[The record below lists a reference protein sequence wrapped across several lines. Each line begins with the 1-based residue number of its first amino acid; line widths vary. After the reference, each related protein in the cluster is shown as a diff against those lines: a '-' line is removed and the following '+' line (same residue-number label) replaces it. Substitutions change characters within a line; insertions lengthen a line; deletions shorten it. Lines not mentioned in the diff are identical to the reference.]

1 VNKINVTLSSFY
13 LYLLLLFSVSTA
25 LSRTSLLNIWLII
38 EINTILFL
46 SILCSSL
53 AGRKRIIK
61 YFIIQASAS
70 IAIVLRLLLV
80 SSNTNFSLLL
90 TQGSL
95 VIKLGTIPGH
105 IWYISIIQD
114 LRWLNIYILSTI
126 QKIIPLRI
134 LSRLSPHFAIMFFI
148 LISRLGGLLGTKSRS
163 IKRLMAYSGVLN
175 VGWLLGSSMSIN
187 SFVFFF
193 LCYFF
198 TMGGVVHI
206 LSSNESAL
214 ILDSKSGFS
223 STDTILMGALL
234 LSLAGLPPFINFW
247 AKVLVLKVM
256 IFSSTAS
263 AIAGLILTIITRWMV
278 YLYLG
283 LIDKFILKNNS
294 FRLKALKFYSTSKY
308 VIVYLI
314 PVLGG
319 WLMV

>member
-1 VNKINVTLSSFY
+1 M
-13 LYLLLLFSVSTA
+13 FSISTA

-46 SILCSSL
+46 SILCSSS

-61 YFIIQASAS
+61 YFIIQAAAS
-70 IAIVLRLLLV
+70 ITIVLSLLLV
-80 SSNTNFSLLL
+80 SSNTTFSLLL
-90 TQGSL
+90 AQGSL
-95 VIKLGTIPGH
+95 VIKLGAIPGH

-114 LRWLNIYILSTI
+114 LKWLNIFILSTI

-134 LSRLSPHFAIMFFI
+134 LSRLSPHFAITVFI

-163 IKRLMAYSGVLN
+163 IKRLLAYSGVLN
-175 VGWLLGSSMSIN
+175 VGWLLGSTMSIN
-187 SFVFFF
+187 SFLFFF

-198 TMGGVVHI
+198 TIRGVVHI

-214 ILDSKSGFS
+214 MLDSKSGFS
-223 STDTILMGALL
+223 SADTIFMGALL

-247 AKVLVLKVM
+247 AKLLVLKVI
-256 IFSSTAS
+256 IFRSILR
-263 AIAGLILTIITRWMV
+263 AIVGFILTIITRWMV

-294 FRLKALKFYSTSKY
+294 FRLKAIKFYSTSKCI
-308 VIVYLI
+308 IVYSI
-314 PVLGG
+314 PLFGG
-319 WLMV
+319 WFIV

>member
-1 VNKINVTLSSFY
+1 M
-13 LYLLLLFSVSTA
+13 FSISTA

-46 SILCSSL
+46 SILCSSS

-61 YFIIQASAS
+61 YFIIQAAAS
-70 IAIVLRLLLV
+70 ITIVLSLLLV
-80 SSNTNFSLLL
+80 SSNTTFSLLL
-90 TQGSL
+90 AQGSL
-95 VIKLGTIPGH
+95 VIKLGAIPGH

-114 LRWLNIYILSTI
+114 LRWLNIFILSTI

-134 LSRLSPHFAIMFFI
+134 LSRLSPHFAITVFI

-163 IKRLMAYSGVLN
+163 IKRLLAYSGVLN
-175 VGWLLGSSMSIN
+175 VGWLLGSTLSIN
-187 SFVFFF
+187 SFLFFF

-198 TMGGVVHI
+198 TIRGVVHI

-214 ILDSKSGFS
+214 MLDSKSGFS
-223 STDTILMGALL
+223 SADTIFIGALL

-247 AKVLVLKVM
+247 AKLLVLKVI
-256 IFSSTAS
+256 IFRSILR
-263 AIAGLILTIITRWMV
+263 AIVGFILTIITRWMV

-294 FRLKALKFYSTSKY
+294 FRLKAIKFYSTSKY
-308 VIVYLI
+308 IIVYSI
-314 PVLGG
+314 PLFGG
-319 WLMV
+319 WFIV

>member
-1 VNKINVTLSSFY
+1 M
-13 LYLLLLFSVSTA
+13 FSISTA

-46 SILCSSL
+46 SILCSSS

-61 YFIIQASAS
+61 YFIIQAAAS
-70 IAIVLRLLLV
+70 ITIVLSLLLV
-80 SSNTNFSLLL
+80 SSNTTFSLLL
-90 TQGSL
+90 AQGSL
-95 VIKLGTIPGH
+95 VIKLGAIPGH

-114 LRWLNIYILSTI
+114 LRWLNIFILSTI

-134 LSRLSPHFAIMFFI
+134 LSRLSPHFAITVFI

-163 IKRLMAYSGVLN
+163 IKRLLAYSGVLN
-175 VGWLLGSSMSIN
+175 VGWLLGSTMSIN
-187 SFVFFF
+187 SFLFFF

-198 TMGGVVHI
+198 TIRGVVHI

-214 ILDSKSGFS
+214 MLDSKSGFS
-223 STDTILMGALL
+223 SADTIFMGALL

-247 AKVLVLKVM
+247 AKLLVLKVI
-256 IFSSTAS
+256 IFRSILR
-263 AIAGLILTIITRWMV
+263 AIVGFILTIITRWMV

-294 FRLKALKFYSTSKY
+294 FRLKAIKFYSTSKCI
-308 VIVYLI
+308 IVYSI
-314 PVLGG
+314 PLFGG
-319 WLMV
+319 WFIV

>member
-1 VNKINVTLSSFY
+1 M
-13 LYLLLLFSVSTA
+13 FSISTA

-46 SILCSSL
+46 SILCSSS

-61 YFIIQASAS
+61 YFIIQAAAS
-70 IAIVLRLLLV
+70 ITIVLSLLLV
-80 SSNTNFSLLL
+80 SSNTTFSLLL
-90 TQGSL
+90 AQGSL
-95 VIKLGTIPGH
+95 VIKLGAIPGH

-114 LRWLNIYILSTI
+114 LKWLNIFILSTI

-134 LSRLSPHFAIMFFI
+134 LSRLSPHFAITVFI

-163 IKRLMAYSGVLN
+163 IKRLLAYSGVLN
-175 VGWLLGSSMSIN
+175 VGWLLGSTMSIN
-187 SFVFFF
+187 SFLFFF

-198 TMGGVVHI
+198 TIRGVVHI

-214 ILDSKSGFS
+214 MLDSKSGFS
-223 STDTILMGALL
+223 SADTIFMGALL

-247 AKVLVLKVM
+247 AKLLVLKVI
-256 IFSSTAS
+256 IFRSILR
-263 AIAGLILTIITRWMV
+263 AIVGFILTIITRWMV

-294 FRLKALKFYSTSKY
+294 FRLKAIKFYSTSKY
-308 VIVYLI
+308 IIVYSI
-314 PVLGG
+314 PLFGG
-319 WLMV
+319 WFIV

>member
-1 VNKINVTLSSFY
+1 M
-13 LYLLLLFSVSTA
+13 FSISTA

-46 SILCSSL
+46 SILCSSS

-61 YFIIQASAS
+61 YFIIQAAAS
-70 IAIVLRLLLV
+70 ITIVLSLLLV
-80 SSNTNFSLLL
+80 SSNTTFSLLL
-90 TQGSL
+90 AQGSL
-95 VIKLGTIPGH
+95 VIKLGAIPGH

-114 LRWLNIYILSTI
+114 LRWLNIFILSTI

-134 LSRLSPHFAIMFFI
+134 LSRLSPHFAITVFI

-163 IKRLMAYSGVLN
+163 IKRLLAYSGVLN
-175 VGWLLGSSMSIN
+175 VGWLLGSTMSIN
-187 SFVFFF
+187 SFLFFF

-198 TMGGVVHI
+198 TIRGVVHI

-214 ILDSKSGFS
+214 MLDSKSGFS
-223 STDTILMGALL
+223 SADTIFIGALL

-247 AKVLVLKVM
+247 AKLLVLKVI
-256 IFSSTAS
+256 IFRSILR
-263 AIAGLILTIITRWMV
+263 AIVGFILTIITRWMV

-294 FRLKALKFYSTSKY
+294 FRLKAIKFYSTSKCI
-308 VIVYLI
+308 IVYSI
-314 PVLGG
+314 PLFGG
-319 WLMV
+319 WFIV

>member
-1 VNKINVTLSSFY
+1 M
-13 LYLLLLFSVSTA
+13 FSISTA

-46 SILCSSL
+46 SILCSSS

-61 YFIIQASAS
+61 YFIIQAAAS
-70 IAIVLRLLLV
+70 ITIVLSVLLV
-80 SSNTNFSLLL
+80 SSNTTFSLLL
-90 TQGSL
+90 AQGSL
-95 VIKLGTIPGH
+95 VIKLGAIPGH

-114 LRWLNIYILSTI
+114 LKWLNIFILSTI

-134 LSRLSPHFAIMFFI
+134 LSRLSPHFAITVFI

-163 IKRLMAYSGVLN
+163 IKRLLAYSGVLN
-175 VGWLLGSSMSIN
+175 VGWLLGSTMSIN
-187 SFVFFF
+187 SFLFFF

-198 TMGGVVHI
+198 TIRGVVHI

-214 ILDSKSGFS
+214 MLDSKSGFS
-223 STDTILMGALL
+223 SADTIFIGALL

-247 AKVLVLKVM
+247 AKLLVLKVI
-256 IFSSTAS
+256 IFRSILR
-263 AIAGLILTIITRWMV
+263 AIVGFILTIITRWMV

-294 FRLKALKFYSTSKY
+294 FRLKAIKFYSTSKY
-308 VIVYLI
+308 IIVYSI
-314 PVLGG
+314 PLFGG
-319 WLMV
+319 WFIV

>member
-1 VNKINVTLSSFY
+1 M
-13 LYLLLLFSVSTA
+13 FSISTA

-46 SILCSSL
+46 SILCSSS

-61 YFIIQASAS
+61 YFLIQAAAS
-70 IAIVLRLLLV
+70 ITIVLSLLLV
-80 SSNTNFSLLL
+80 SSNTTFSLLL
-90 TQGSL
+90 AQGSL
-95 VIKLGTIPGH
+95 VIKLGAIPGH

-114 LRWLNIYILSTI
+114 LRWLNIFILSTI

-134 LSRLSPHFAIMFFI
+134 LSRLSPHFAITVFI

-163 IKRLMAYSGVLN
+163 IKRLLAYSGVLN
-175 VGWLLGSSMSIN
+175 VGWLLGSTMSIN
-187 SFVFFF
+187 SFLFFF

-198 TMGGVVHI
+198 TIRGVVHI

-214 ILDSKSGFS
+214 MLDSKSGFS
-223 STDTILMGALL
+223 SADTIFIGALL

-247 AKVLVLKVM
+247 AKLLVLKVI
-256 IFSSTAS
+256 IFRSILR
-263 AIAGLILTIITRWMV
+263 AIVGFILTIITRWMV

-294 FRLKALKFYSTSKY
+294 FRLKAIKFYSTSKY
-308 VIVYLI
+308 IIVYSI
-314 PVLGG
+314 PLFGG
-319 WLMV
+319 WFIV

>member
-1 VNKINVTLSSFY
+1 
-13 LYLLLLFSVSTA
+13 
-25 LSRTSLLNIWLII
+25 
-38 EINTILFL
+38 
-46 SILCSSL
+46 
-53 AGRKRIIK
+53 
-61 YFIIQASAS
+61 
-70 IAIVLRLLLV
+70 
-80 SSNTNFSLLL
+80 
-90 TQGSL
+90 
-95 VIKLGTIPGH
+95 
-105 IWYISIIQD
+105 
-114 LRWLNIYILSTI
+114 
-126 QKIIPLRI
+126 
-134 LSRLSPHFAIMFFI
+134 
-148 LISRLGGLLGTKSRS
+148 
-163 IKRLMAYSGVLN
+163 
-175 VGWLLGSSMSIN
+175 
-187 SFVFFF
+187 
-193 LCYFF
+193 
-198 TMGGVVHI
+198 MGGVVHI

>member
-1 VNKINVTLSSFY
+1 M
-13 LYLLLLFSVSTA
+13 FSISTA

-46 SILCSSL
+46 SILCSSS

-61 YFIIQASAS
+61 YFLIQAAAS
-70 IAIVLRLLLV
+70 ITIVLSLLLV
-80 SSNTNFSLLL
+80 SSNTTFSLLL
-90 TQGSL
+90 AQGSL
-95 VIKLGTIPGH
+95 VIKLGAIPGH

-114 LRWLNIYILSTI
+114 LKWLNIFILSTI

-134 LSRLSPHFAIMFFI
+134 LSRLSPHFAITVFI

-163 IKRLMAYSGVLN
+163 IKRLLAYSGVLN
-175 VGWLLGSSMSIN
+175 VGWLLGSTMSIN
-187 SFVFFF
+187 SFLFFF

-198 TMGGVVHI
+198 TIRGVVHI

-214 ILDSKSGFS
+214 MLDSKSGFS
-223 STDTILMGALL
+223 SADTIFIGALL

-247 AKVLVLKVM
+247 AKLLVLKVI
-256 IFSSTAS
+256 IFRSILR
-263 AIAGLILTIITRWMV
+263 AIVGFILTIITRWMV

-294 FRLKALKFYSTSKY
+294 FRLKAIKFYSTSKY
-308 VIVYLI
+308 IIVYSI
-314 PVLGG
+314 PLFGG
-319 WLMV
+319 WFIV